1 MSGAR
6 PVTVVRAAMT
16 AKGFRVPAGEHPIV
30 PIVLGDEKRTVEMA
44 RELMRRGL
52 HVVGFTYPVVP
63 KGQARIRVQVSAAHT
78 PEDLERAVGA
88 FSEAGHALG
97 VL

>member
-1 MSGAR
+1 MK
-6 PVTVVRAAMT
+6 T
-16 AKGFRVPAGEHPIV
+16 IV

-63 KGQARIRVQVSAAHT
+63 KGQARIRVQMSAAHT
-78 PEDLERAVGA
+78 REDLEFAVGA
-88 FSEAGHALG
+88 FTEAAQALG
-97 VL
+97 LIGA